1 MEEGFSTQYKIKCW
15 GVLFLIAS
23 NNHFNSDHENCMNSM
38 IIQGWSL
45 NDTIVIYD
53 NDEVLLK
60 LTWNSL
66 NQSHTAMENCM
77 NNKIGA
83 ITVLY

>member
-1 MEEGFSTQYKIKCW
+1 
-15 GVLFLIAS
+15 
-23 NNHFNSDHENCMNSM
+23 M

-60 LTWNSL
+60 MTWNSL

-83 ITVLY
+83 ITVWY